1 MRTLSIDVALVP
13 AEARGWPS
21 IVCVVIDE
29 LRASSTITTLLD
41 LGCTDIS
48 LTAGLREAR
57 RLGMERGSLLAGE
70 RDGRTP
76 RGFDANNSPAALAR
90 MAIRGR
96 SVVLCTTN
104 GTVVIGR
111 LRRMAPLY
119 VGCLL
124 NARAC
129 AEQALREAVSLGS
142 DVGIVCAGDHG
153 RFGLEDA
160 LTAGVILGRLLELAA
175 ASGVPCR
182 LSNSAEVAI
191 RLRWTYPD
199 LVAAFRASS
208 TGQLLREIDAE
219 EDLDVCCRVDSS
231 HTVPVVHAGQ
241 RLEVSRVAS
250 VP

>member
-1 MRTLSIDVALVP
+1 MRIINVDVALVP
-13 AEARGWPS
+13 AEARRWPP

-41 LGCTDIS
+41 LGCTDTS
-48 LTAGLREAR
+48 LAASLREAR

-76 RGFDANNSPAALAR
+76 RGVDANNSPAELAR
-90 MAIRGR
+90 AAVRGR
-96 SVVLCTTN
+96 SVVLRTTN
-104 GTVVIGR
+104 GTVVISR
-111 LRRMAPLY
+111 LQRMTPLY

-142 DVGIVCAGDHG
+142 DVGIVCAGEHG
-153 RFGLEDA
+153 RFALEDA
-160 LTAGVILGRLLELAA
+160 LTAGLLLERLLELAA
-175 ASGVPCR
+175 AWRVPGR
-182 LSNSAEVAI
+182 LSDSAEVAI

-208 TGQLLREIDAE
+208 TGRLLRDINAE
-219 EDLDVCCRVDSS
+219 EDLELCCRVDGSR
-231 HTVPVVHAGQ
+231 TVPVVNVGS
-241 RLEVSRVAS
+241 RLQVRRMA
-250 VP
+250 PLA

>member
-1 MRTLSIDVALVP
+1 MRIINVDVALVP
-13 AEARGWPS
+13 AEARRWPP

-41 LGCTDIS
+41 LGCTDTS
-48 LTAGLREAR
+48 LAASLREAR

-76 RGFDANNSPAALAR
+76 RGVDANNSPAELAR
-90 MAIRGR
+90 AAVRGR
-96 SVVLCTTN
+96 SVVLRTTN
-104 GTVVIGR
+104 GTVVISR
-111 LRRMAPLY
+111 LQRMTPLY

-142 DVGIVCAGDHG
+142 DVGIVCAGEHG
-153 RFGLEDA
+153 RFALEDA
-160 LTAGVILGRLLELAA
+160 LTAGLLLERLLELAA
-175 ASGVPCR
+175 AWRVPGR
-182 LSNSAEVAI
+182 LSDSAEVAI

-208 TGQLLREIDAE
+208 TGRLLRDINAE
-219 EDLDVCCRVDSS
+219 EDLELCCRVDSS
-231 HTVPVVHAGQ
+231 RTVPVVNVGS
-241 RLEVSRVAS
+241 RLQVRRMA
-250 VP
+250 PLA

>member
-1 MRTLSIDVALVP
+1 MNVDVALVP
-13 AEARGWPS
+13 AEARRWPS

-48 LTAGLREAR
+48 LTASLRDAR

-76 RGFDANNSPAALAR
+76 RGFDANNSPAELSR
-90 MAIRGR
+90 MAVRGR

-104 GTVVIGR
+104 GTVAISR
-111 LRRMAPLY
+111 LRRMARLY

-142 DVGIVCAGDHG
+142 GVGMVCAGEHG
-153 RFGLEDA
+153 QFALEDA
-160 LTAGVILGRLLELAA
+160 LTAGLLLERLLDFAA
-175 ASGVPCR
+175 VWRVPCR
-182 LSNSAEVAI
+182 LSDSAEVAI

-208 TGQLLREIDAE
+208 TGQLLRDIDAE
-219 EDLDVCCRVDSS
+219 EDVELCCRVDSS
-231 HTVPVVHAGQ
+231 RTVPLVQVGS
-241 RLEVSRVAS
+241 RLQVSRVAP